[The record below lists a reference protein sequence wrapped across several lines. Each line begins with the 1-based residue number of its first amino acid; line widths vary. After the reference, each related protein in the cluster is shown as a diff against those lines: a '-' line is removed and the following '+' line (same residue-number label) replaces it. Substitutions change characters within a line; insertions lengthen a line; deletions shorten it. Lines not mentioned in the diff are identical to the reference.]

1 MQGKKNRKKMYPRD
15 EKVKKRIKK
24 IKRMLGEKIQKK
36 KTNSTPHACNAQNEK
51 HPIGKKIKI

>member
-36 KTNSTPHACNAQNEK
+36 KRTPLPMLAMPKMRNTQ
-51 HPIGKKIKI
+51 